1 MNHRDHIN
9 AVRAK
14 RLREDLDDEEA
25 SRIEALLSAAQ
36 QEDRDAPVYREL
48 PSHEETK
55 LFSDIG

>member
-36 QEDRDAPVYREL
+36 QEKHDEPVYREWVK
-48 PSHEETK
+48 PV
-55 LFSDIG
+55 DIQGARA

>member
-9 AVRAK
+9 AVQFK

-36 QEDRDAPVYREL
+36 QEDREKPVYCEL
-48 PSHEETK
+48 VQLGNTVFVEQMQ
-55 LFSDIG
+55 

>member
-36 QEDRDAPVYREL
+36 QKDRDIPVYREWVK
-48 PSHEETK
+48 PVE
-55 LFSDIG
+55 IQGVQV